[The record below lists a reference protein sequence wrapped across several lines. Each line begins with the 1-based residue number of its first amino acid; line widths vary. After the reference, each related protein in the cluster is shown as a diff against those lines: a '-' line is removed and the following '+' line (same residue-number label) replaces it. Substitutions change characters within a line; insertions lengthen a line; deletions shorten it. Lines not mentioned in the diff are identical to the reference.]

1 MIVKSYFGGEPRMS
15 IFRKDGKIRYHI
27 LIVYA
32 MLVASLLSL
41 FSKGIEQIEI
51 SSYISLYISS
61 ITSIVIIVSWVL
73 MLIAETK
80 VWLQQ
85 FLKDLRKELPSF
97 QLEDRHVESIDFKS
111 YKKPYI
117 RLDKFQTLCV
127 IRC

>member
-1 MIVKSYFGGEPRMS
+1 MS

-27 LIVYA
+27 LTVYA
-32 MLVASLLSL
+32 MMIASLLSL

-73 MLIAETK
+73 IFIAETK

-97 QLEDRHVESIDFKS
+97 QLEDRHVESIGFKS
-111 YKKPYI
+111 HKKPYI
-117 RLDKFQTLCV
+117 RSDKFQTLCV